1 SRGFVTSVRGAD
13 GRRSAFDTAE
23 IDRLAARP
31 RRAAGRPAGLSIH
44 TRLAGAS
51 EDGLSYRGR
60 SATELA
66 RHSSFEAVT
75 SLLWTGELESTEM
88 LAPPELASAARALV
102 HALPSGATALDRLG
116 AGLGGLAAADP
127 LKGDLRPEAVVATG
141 RTLLAGLVA
150 ALPERP
156 GHTDAVP
163 GTGLAARLWPKLSH
177 NPASSGAAALL
188 DAALVLLADG
198 EFTAATL
205 AARIAA
211 SARAHPYAVAAAGL
225 AALAAPGQTPP
236 SAAVHRALADAEGEG
251 LAPVL
256 ARLLGA
262 GALPGF
268 GHPLFPGGDPR
279 ARTLLELLG
288 AAPPDPFRW
297 KHVTGFLAASSRG
310 TPVPPSTGFALG
322 ALSYTAGMPA
332 GAGELIFALA
342 RIAGWIGHALEEYA
356 EDPGRLRATATYTG
370 ENSDQP

>member
-1 SRGFVTSVRGAD
+1 
-13 GRRSAFDTAE
+13 
-23 IDRLAARP
+23 
-31 RRAAGRPAGLSIH
+31 
-44 TRLAGAS
+44 
-51 EDGLSYRGR
+51 
-60 SATELA
+60 
-66 RHSSFEAVT
+66 
-75 SLLWTGELESTEM
+75 
-88 LAPPELASAARALV
+88 
-102 HALPSGATALDRLG
+102 
-116 AGLGGLAAADP
+116 
-127 LKGDLRPEAVVATG
+127 
-141 RTLLAGLVA
+141 
-150 ALPERP
+150 
-156 GHTDAVP
+156 
-163 GTGLAARLWPKLSH
+163 
-177 NPASSGAAALL
+177 
-188 DAALVLLADG
+188 
-198 EFTAATL
+198 

-297 KHVTGFLAASSRG
+297 QHVTGFLAASSRG